1 MMVEHAALGEQLWV
15 DHDSV
20 RCVGKQSP
28 VSAQPVY
35 SRERGKGA
43 SHRSPA
49 SDEV

>member
-43 SHRSPA
+43 SHRSA